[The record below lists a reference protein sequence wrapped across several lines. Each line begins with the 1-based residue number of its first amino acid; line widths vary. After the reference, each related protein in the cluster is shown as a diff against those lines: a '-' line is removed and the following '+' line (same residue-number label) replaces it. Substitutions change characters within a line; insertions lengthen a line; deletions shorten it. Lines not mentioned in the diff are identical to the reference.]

1 MDAGRTNGGILRV
14 LELAE
19 AHPAEIRADFR
30 THFHISYD
38 DVGKTVTWLETIY
51 LVSMLMRNPES
62 WLQAA
67 HNGWKYPVDHN
78 YMLLAE
84 LFDLTM
90 RANSKT
96 KPKPMPRPW
105 PDQNA
110 QRVGK
115 PIHSRDAILR
125 NLERMN
131 PKKEN

>member
-1 MDAGRTNGGILRV
+1 MDAGCTRGGILRV

-30 THFHISYD
+30 TQYNCSFD
-38 DVGKTVTWLETIY
+38 DVGVTVTWLETIY
-51 LVSMLMRNPES
+51 LVSMLMKNPQS

-67 HNGWKYPVDHN
+67 FNGWKYPVDHN
-78 YMLLAE
+78 YMVLAE

-90 RANSKT
+90 RANSKN

-105 PDQNA
+105 PDSNS

-115 PIHSRDAILR
+115 TAHSRESILR

-131 PKKEN
+131 PKKEI

>member
-1 MDAGRTNGGILRV
+1 

-30 THFHISYD
+30 TQFHISFD
-38 DVGKTVTWLETIY
+38 DVGKTVSWIETIY

-67 HNGWKYPVDHN
+67 HNDWKYPVDHN
-78 YMLLAE
+78 YMMLAE

-90 RANSKT
+90 RANSKN

-105 PDQNA
+105 PDANT

-115 PIHSRDAILR
+115 PVHSREDVLR